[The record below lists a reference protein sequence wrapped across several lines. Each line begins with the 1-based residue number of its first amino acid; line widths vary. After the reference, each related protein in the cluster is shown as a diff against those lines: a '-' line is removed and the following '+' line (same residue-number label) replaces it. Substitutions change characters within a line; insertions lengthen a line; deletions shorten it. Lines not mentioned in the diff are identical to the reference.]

1 VPAAFFLVGDYL
13 ERNANLVRRMAR
25 EGHIVGNHTMNHPDM
40 TALDEAAFAAELQE
54 METLYQEGTGQTLPK
69 FYRPPQGVYSQKNL
83 EQAKALGYKTVFWSL
98 AYADWD
104 NNHQPDPDAAVEK
117 LNRRIHDGAV
127 ILLHSTSATNAQILE
142 ELIGGWQEM
151 GYRFAPLTELFSDG

>member
-1 VPAAFFLVGDYL
+1 
-13 ERNANLVRRMAR
+13 M
-25 EGHIVGNHTMNHPDM
+25 MM
-40 TALDEAAFAAELQE
+40 T
-54 METLYQEGTGQTLPK
+54 
-69 FYRPPQGVYSQKNL
+69 
-83 EQAKALGYKTVFWSL
+83 